1 RCLLIAMSCAIASV
15 SPCIPM
21 RPTDEGIPAAKPC
34 MPQIIVAKRSDLG
47 QFDGILTEVST
58 AVTATTMS
66 CTNGLNLCFLDNSGA
81 GGAKRVADKAV
92 TAQCV
97 NGIWKG
103 KRPDG
108 TIFNLG
114 DPPNPF
120 LPPTYVACENP

>member
-1 RCLLIAMSCAIASV
+1 RSVLIALSCAISSV
-15 SPCIPM
+15 APCIPM

-58 AVTATTMS
+58 SVTATTMS
-66 CTNGLNLCFLDNSGA
+66 CSNGLNLWFLDVTEF

-92 TAQCV
+92 SAQCV
-97 NGIWKG
+97 NGKWQG
-103 KRPDG
+103 KRPDD
-108 TIFNLG
+108 TNFNLG

-120 LPPTYVACENP
+120 LTPTYVACENP